1 MPKKLYFITTEIIPF
16 ANISSL
22 AEFSTKVPLFLQ
34 ENGHDIRTV
43 IPKYGYVS
51 ERKYILREVIR
62 LREIPFVFKGADHVT
77 SAKSAFIPK
86 TRVQVYF
93 LEDEF
98 WFKPLTN
105 LVYKSKNGRILADNN
120 ERFGYYSKAVL
131 STLPHLFWAPDI
143 FICNGWQS
151 ALVPGLF
158 KKHFDGI
165 NQFYKK
171 IQTVLIIHELNEYV
185 NISRKDLNDME
196 VPIHEA
202 LKGDSLNVY
211 DVASFS
217 ADHIII
223 VDKKE
228 DEISEKLLKSPGIS
242 ANKEKLSVIKY
253 KYSDDDLPDFI
264 DVADQL
270 DKIIKKVSS

>member
-1 MPKKLYFITTEIIPF
+1 MPKKLYFITTEIMPF
-16 ANISSL
+16 ANVSSL

-34 ENGHDIRTV
+34 ENGHDIRTI

-62 LREIPFVFKGADHVT
+62 LREIPFVFKGVDHVT

-120 ERFGYYSKAVL
+120 ERYGYYSKAVL
-131 STLPHLFWAPDI
+131 STLPHLFWSPDI

-196 VPIHEA
+196 VPIHDS

-228 DEISEKLLKSPGIS
+228 DKISEKLLKSSGIS

-253 KYSDDDLPDFI
+253 SDDEEPDFI
-264 DVADQL
+264 DIADQL
-270 DKIIKKVSS
+270 DKVIKKVSS

>member
-16 ANISSL
+16 ANVSSL

-34 ENGHDIRTV
+34 ENGHDIRTI

-62 LREIPFVFKGADHVT
+62 LREIPFVFKGVDHVT

-93 LEDEF
+93 LEDDF

-105 LVYKSKNGRILADNN
+105 LVYKSKNGRILADNS
-120 ERFGYYSKAVL
+120 ERYGYYSKAVL

-171 IQTVLIIHELNEYV
+171 IQTVLIIHELNDYV
-185 NISRKDLNDME
+185 NISRKELNDME
-196 VPIHEA
+196 VPIHES

-223 VDKKE
+223 VDKEE
-228 DEISEKLLKSPGIS
+228 DEISGKLLKSPGIK

>member
-16 ANISSL
+16 ANVSSL
-22 AEFSTKVPLFLQ
+22 ADFSTKVPLFLQ
-34 ENGHDIRTV
+34 ENGHDIRTI

-62 LREIPFVFKGADHVT
+62 LREIPFAFKGIDHVT

-93 LEDEF
+93 LEDEY

-105 LVYKSKNGRILADNN
+105 LVYKSKNGRVLADNA
-120 ERFGYYSKAVL
+120 ERYGYYSKAVL

-158 KKHFDGI
+158 KKHYEGI

-171 IQTVLIIHELNEYV
+171 IQTVLIIHELNDYAV
-185 NISRKDLNDME
+185 TSRKDLNDME
-196 VPIHEA
+196 VPIHES
-202 LKGDSLNVY
+202 LKGESLNVY
-211 DVASFS
+211 EVASFS
-217 ADHIII
+217 VDHIII

-228 DEISEKLLKSPGIS
+228 DKISEKLLKYSGIL
-242 ANKEKLSVIKY
+242 ANKDKLSVIKY
-253 KYSDDDLPDFI
+253 KYSDDENPDFI

>member
-16 ANISSL
+16 ANVSPL
-22 AEFSTKVPLFLQ
+22 AEFSTKVPLFIQ
-34 ENGHDIRTV
+34 ENGHDIRTI

-62 LREIPFVFKGADHVT
+62 LRQIPFVFKGVNHVT

-120 ERFGYYSKAVL
+120 ERYGYYSKAVL

-196 VPIHEA
+196 VPIHES

-228 DEISEKLLKSPGIS
+228 DKISEKLLKSSGIS